1 MEITEIIRRIWLF
14 SANKIKSS
22 EYFSKQPT
30 QLSIAAHNCHTA
42 VHYLAISPPRI
53 RITDDTGSVSPDMF
67 GMRLQ
72 KTGNT
77 GNGCSAAGGA
87 ADREKINREILVQ
100 QLNMSNSSLNN
111 QKKVLLQLSLHQSQT
126 KSNSIEFVKNI
137 LMVHIFE

>member
-1 MEITEIIRRIWLF
+1 MHTVA
-14 SANKIKSS
+14 SGSQQSKS
-22 EYFSKQPT
+22 
-30 QLSIAAHNCHTA
+30 A

-77 GNGCSAAGGA
+77 GNGCSAGTGSA
-87 ADREKINREILVQ
+87 ADREKTNREILVQ

-111 QKKVLLQLSLHQSQT
+111 QKKVLMQLSLHKPDQVEL
-126 KSNSIEFVKNI
+126 N
-137 LMVHIFE
+137 

>member
-1 MEITEIIRRIWLF
+1 MHTVA
-14 SANKIKSS
+14 SGSQQSKS
-22 EYFSKQPT
+22 
-30 QLSIAAHNCHTA
+30 A

-77 GNGCSAAGGA
+77 GNGCSAAGAGS
-87 ADREKINREILVQ
+87 ADREKTNREILVQ

-111 QKKVLLQLSLHQSQT
+111 QKKVLTQLSYT
-126 KSNSIEFVKNI
+126 
-137 LMVHIFE
+137 